1 MGRYGSYSKIVLI
14 LKFHTMY
21 YLLPLSLRDILFS
34 EGVLEKCEE
43 SKKYNGYY
51 IPENI
56 YLILKNKD
64 LC

>member
-1 MGRYGSYSKIVLI
+1 
-14 LKFHTMY
+14 MY

-51 IPENI
+51 VPEDI
-56 YLILKNKD
+56 YLILKRIFPISRQIFIFIIIVI
-64 LC
+64 

>member
-1 MGRYGSYSKIVLI
+1 
-14 LKFHTMY
+14 MY

-51 IPENI
+51 VPENI

-64 LC
+64 LCW